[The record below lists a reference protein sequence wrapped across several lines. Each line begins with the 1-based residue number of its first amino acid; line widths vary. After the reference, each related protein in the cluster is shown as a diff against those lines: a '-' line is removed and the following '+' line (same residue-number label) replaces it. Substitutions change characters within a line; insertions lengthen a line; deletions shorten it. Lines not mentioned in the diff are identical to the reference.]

1 MIETTTLDGIA
12 TVRFDDGK
20 VNVLDLAT
28 VTELAATLEERSRD
42 ARAIVL
48 QGATR
53 AFSAGV
59 DLAGLLQA
67 DLAHTEAFLADLD
80 AFVVAVHRIEIP
92 VIAALTGHAIAGG
105 CLLAAACDWRV
116 MGQGRIGVTESLV
129 GLPLPAGALEVLRAR
144 TGIHTAGLV
153 TTGRTVGPEEALT
166 LGLVDEVVPPEQV
179 VGRAHEVAR
188 TFAATP
194 ASTFRT
200 HKRLLRAET
209 NRRID
214 AARAEFDDEVRA
226 VWLSPAP
233 RAHAAAYLASL
244 RRS

>member
-80 AFVVAVHRIEIP
+80 AFVVALH
-92 VIAALTGHAIAGG
+92 
-105 CLLAAACDWRV
+105 
-116 MGQGRIGVTESLV
+116 
-129 GLPLPAGALEVLRAR
+129 
-144 TGIHTAGLV
+144 
-153 TTGRTVGPEEALT
+153 
-166 LGLVDEVVPPEQV
+166 
-179 VGRAHEVAR
+179 
-188 TFAATP
+188 
-194 ASTFRT
+194 
-200 HKRLLRAET
+200 
-209 NRRID
+209 
-214 AARAEFDDEVRA
+214 
-226 VWLSPAP
+226 
-233 RAHAAAYLASL
+233 
-244 RRS
+244 